1 MSILPKAIYR
11 FSATYIKIPMA
22 LIMEIEQFPNWYG
35 TTPKTNKQTNK
46 QTKKEREREEK
57 TKPWIAKAMLRK
69 NKKARG
75 ITLSDLKFYYKALV
89 IKTVWY
95 WHKNNAQIHGTE

>member
-46 QTKKEREREEK
+46 KKRERERE
-57 TKPWIAKAMLRK
+57 
-69 NKKARG
+69 KK
-75 ITLSDLKFYYKALV
+75 KQ
-89 IKTVWY
+89 
-95 WHKNNAQIHGTE
+95 NPE